1 MAKICDNTSVGQII
15 LNGGNIAVI
24 ERHNYPQAYA
34 LPAGHVDGPL
44 RQSESE
50 ASDTPWSAGV
60 ERECL
65 EEVGL
70 KILKNKL
77 VLKKELDN
85 PCKREGGSHHLWEIY
100 EAIAWRGELKAGDDA
115 KRAFW
120 KTPEELRAFAART
133 EYFMRKYDLPYSEV
147 GKLTRA
153 IFGDPA
159 AKQTDPEWISE
170 MGLEPV
176 WYYILTKVGV
186 I

>member
-1 MAKICDNTSVGQII
+1 MAKVCDNTSVGEII
-15 LNGGNIAVI
+15 RDGENIAVI

-34 LPAGHVDGPL
+34 LPAGHVDG
-44 RQSESE
+44 
-50 ASDTPWSAGV
+50 DNPWSAGV
-60 ERECL
+60 ERECR
-65 EEVGL
+65 EEVGIE
-70 KILKNKL
+70 ILENKL

-100 EAIAWRGELKAGDDA
+100 EAVAWHGELKAGDDA

-120 KTPEELRAFAART
+120 KTPAELRALAART
-133 EYFMRKYDLPYSEV
+133 EYFMRKYGITYDQV
-147 GKLTRA
+147 GRLTQA
-153 IFGDPA
+153 IFGENSA
-159 AKQTDPEWISE
+159 EKKTDSEWEKE

>member
-34 LPAGHVDGPL
+34 LPAGHVDG
-44 RQSESE
+44 
-50 ASDTPWSAGV
+50 DNPWSAGV
-60 ERECL
+60 ERECR

-120 KTPEELRAFAART
+120 KTPEELQAFAART
-133 EYFMRKYDLPYSEV
+133 EYFMRKYNLPYSEV
-147 GKLTRA
+147 GKLTHA
-153 IFGDPA
+153 IFGNPA
-159 AKQTDPEWISE
+159 TKQTDPEWVSE
-170 MGLEPV
+170 MGLEPC
-176 WYYILTKVGV
+176 WYYFLKELKLI
-186 I
+186 